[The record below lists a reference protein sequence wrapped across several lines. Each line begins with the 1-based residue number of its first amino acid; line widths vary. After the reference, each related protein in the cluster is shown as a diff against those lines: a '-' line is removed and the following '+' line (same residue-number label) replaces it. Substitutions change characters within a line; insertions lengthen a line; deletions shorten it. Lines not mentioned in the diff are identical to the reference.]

1 MTSWRSGRVEV
12 SGGYLGFNRT
22 GGPGPVLVLSHGLTD
37 NGLCWFRLAAALAS
51 DFDIVM
57 LDARGHGASSRISVD
72 APHDPGADIGE
83 AIEGLGLRNPIVMGH
98 SVGARA
104 TADYAGAHPGRI
116 SKVILEDPPLLA
128 PAEPSATEARR
139 GRFRGQVAE
148 FQAMSEAE
156 IIAMGKAA
164 SPLWHD
170 DDFPDW
176 ATAKKQV
183 DPEAF
188 PAYGAPWQDSITR
201 IAAPTLLLHGEADH
215 GSLVTARRAEEAKS
229 INPRITSVQIA
240 AAGHNV
246 RRENFPDYLAAVR
259 AFL

>member
-1 MTSWRSGRVEV
+1 MTSWRSGRVEIS
-12 SGGYLGFNRT
+12 SGHLGFHRT
-22 GGPGPVLVLSHGLTD
+22 GGAGPVLVLSHGLTD

-57 LDARGHGASSRISVD
+57 LDARGHGASSRLSLD
-72 APHDPGADIGE
+72 APHDPGADLGE
-83 AIEGLGLRNPIVMGH
+83 AIERLGLQKPIVMGH

-104 TADYAGAHPGRI
+104 TADYAGAHPGRV
-116 SKVILEDPPLLA
+116 SKVILEDPPLLP

-139 GRFRGQVAE
+139 GGFRRQVAK

-176 ATAKKQV
+176 ATAKRQV

-188 PAYGAPWQDSITR
+188 PSYGAPWQDSIGR
-201 IAAPTLLLHGEADH
+201 IAAKPLLLYGDADR
-215 GSLVTARRAEEAKS
+215 GSLVTAQLADEAKS
-229 INPRITSVQIA
+229 INPRISAVQIGG
-240 AAGHNV
+240 AGHNV
-246 RRENFPDYLAAVR
+246 RRENFTDYLAAVR